1 MDSHE
6 TVEEE
11 QTARS
16 NSCLSFPLVKNCGAR
31 LYPLQQCCLRP
42 LYLTEFRFELLE
54 KTFPGEKRGGR
65 NSLAKPLWLAMETA
79 PWRGEKKEGGH
90 GCYSNE
96 IRREKTA
103 IAGTNRGPVENFP
116 IAQLRG
122 SNYANGARG
131 SWLSFRASSV
141 RRARSFAILDD
152 ARLLCPLSLTLNS
165 W

>member
-16 NSCLSFPLVKNCGAR
+16 NSCLSFPLMKNCGAR

-42 LYLTEFRFELLE
+42 LYLTEFRFELLK

-116 IAQLRG
+116 IAQLRLELCEW
-122 SNYANGARG
+122 STRFVTV
-131 SWLSFRASSV
+131 LPCVLRASSTIV
-141 RRARSFAILDD
+141 RNFRRF
-152 ARLLCPLSLTLNS
+152 LTLNS